1 MPDRSVR
8 IPAPALLAATARVF
22 AALGLPD
29 AAAAAVAEGLV
40 AADMRGIPSHGLML
54 VPMYAERIGAG
65 SVTTATEGEVVTD
78 LGAIAVLDAKNALGI
93 LTGDQAM
100 ALAVERARQF
110 GIGAVAVQHA
120 FHFGGAFRYVMAA
133 AEAGLIGIAAANTR
147 PLIPAPGGA
156 AAVIGNNP
164 LAIGVPRGGSMPD
177 EVPLPN
183 GGDRPGADPV
193 VLDMALS
200 EAALGKIRIAAAEGR
215 EIPPTWATDAS
226 GTPTTDP
233 EAAIAGLLLP
243 AAGPK
248 GYGLAFMV
256 DVLTGV
262 LSGGAFGAG
271 VRALYTETAVPNDC
285 AHLFIAI
292 DPAAFGGADAFAAR
306 VDELAS
312 QVTAS
317 PTAPGVERVLL
328 PGQLEAERHAAARAD
343 GVRVERSVIDN
354 LREVAAGL
362 GVDLGDLGQ
371 ADREEGNG

>member
-1 MPDRSVR
+1 MSDDRSVR

-22 AALGLPD
+22 TALGVPEP
-29 AAAAAVAEGLV
+29 AAAKVAEGLV
-40 AADMRGIPSHGLML
+40 DGDMRGIPSHGLML
-54 VPMYAERIGAG
+54 VPMYAERIQAG
-65 SVTTATEGEVVTD
+65 SVTTATAATVATD
-78 LGAIAVLDAKNALGI
+78 LGAIAVLDAANALGI

-100 ALAVERARQF
+100 ELAVARAREF
-110 GIGAVAVQHA
+110 GIGAVAVRHA
-120 FHFGGAFRYVMAA
+120 FHFGGAFRFVIAA
-133 AEAGLIGIAAANTR
+133 ATAGLVGIAAANTR

-156 AAVIGNNP
+156 QAVIGNNP
-164 LAIGVPRGGSMPD
+164 LAIGAPSGRPD
-177 EVPLPN
+177 PI
-183 GGDRPGADPV
+183 

-200 EAALGKIRIAAAEGR
+200 EAALGKIRLAAAAGR
-215 EIPPTWATDAS
+215 EIPPTWATDAT

-233 EAAIAGLLLP
+233 AAALAGLLLP

-271 VRALYTETAVPNDC
+271 VQGLYADTAAPNDC
-285 AHLFIAI
+285 AHFFCAI
-292 DPAAFGGADAFAAR
+292 DPAAFGGEEEFAAR
-306 VDELAS
+306 VAELAA

-328 PGQLEAERHAAARAD
+328 PGQLEAERHAAARAA

-354 LREVAAGL
+354 LRQVAAPL
-362 GVDLGDLGQ
+362 GVDLEDLEP
-371 ADREEGNG
+371 ADREEENG

>member
-1 MPDRSVR
+1 MPADLSVR
-8 IPAPALLAATARVF
+8 IPAPDLLAATARVF
-22 AALGLPD
+22 GALRLPES
-29 AAAAAVAEGLV
+29 AAAAVAEGLIE
-40 AADMRGIPSHGLML
+40 ADMRGIPSHGLML
-54 VPMYAERIGAG
+54 VPMYAERIQAG
-65 SVTTATEGEVVTD
+65 SVTTTTEAEVVSD
-78 LGAIAVLDAKNALGI
+78 LGAIAVLDAGNALGV
-93 LTGDQAM
+93 LTADQAM

-110 GIGAVAVQHA
+110 GIGAVAVRHA

-133 AEAGLIGIAAANTR
+133 AEAGLVGVAAANTR

-156 AAVIGNNP
+156 QAVIGNNP
-164 LAIGVPRGGSMPD
+164 LAIGVPRA
-177 EVPLPN
+177 
-183 GGDRPGADPV
+183 GAEPI

-215 EIPPTWATDAS
+215 QIPPTWATDAS

-271 VRALYTETAVPNDC
+271 VQGLYADTSTPNDC
-285 AHLFIAI
+285 AHFFLAI
-292 DPAAFGGADAFAAR
+292 DPAAFGDAEEFAAR
-306 VDELAS
+306 VDELAA
-312 QVTAS
+312 QVSAS
-317 PTAPGVERVLL
+317 PTAPGVDRVLL
-328 PGQLEAERHAAARAD
+328 PGQLEAERHAAAQAD
-343 GVRVERSVIDN
+343 GVRVERSVLDN

-362 GVDLGDLGQ
+362 GIDLGDLGP

>member
-1 MPDRSVR
+1 VADRSVR
-8 IPAPALLAATARVF
+8 IPAPDLLAATARVF
-22 AALGLPD
+22 VALGVAEP
-29 AAAAAVAEGLV
+29 AAAAVAEGLV
-40 AADMRGIPSHGLML
+40 EADMRGIPSHGLML

-110 GIGAVAVQHA
+110 GIGAVAVRHA
-120 FHFGGAFRYVMAA
+120 FHFGGAFRYVMQAA
-133 AEAGLIGIAAANTR
+133 DAGLIGIAAANTR

-164 LAIGVPRGGSMPD
+164 LAIGVPTA
-177 EVPLPN
+177 
-183 GGDRPGADPV
+183 GAEPI

-215 EIPPTWATDAS
+215 EIPPTWATDSA
-226 GTPTTDP
+226 GVPTTDP

-271 VRALYTETAVPNDC
+271 VQGLYSDTSTPNDC
-285 AHLFIAI
+285 AHFFLAI
-292 DPAAFGGADAFAAR
+292 DPAAFGGADSFAAR
-306 VDELAS
+306 VDELAA

-317 PTAPGVERVLL
+317 PTAPGVDRVLL
-328 PGQLEAERHAAARAD
+328 PGQLEAERHAAAEAE

-354 LREVAAGL
+354 LREVATGL

-371 ADREEGNG
+371 TNREEDR

>member
-1 MPDRSVR
+1 MPDDRSVR
-8 IPAPALLAATARVF
+8 IPAPDLLAATARLF
-22 AALGLPD
+22 GALGLPD
-29 AAAAAVAEGLV
+29 AAAKAVAEGLV
-40 AADMRGIPSHGLML
+40 DADMRGIPSHGLML

-65 SVTTATEGEVVTD
+65 SVTTATEGEVVAD
-78 LGAIAVLDAKNALGI
+78 LGAIAVIDAKNALGI

-110 GIGAVAVQHA
+110 GIGAVAVRHA

-133 AEAGLIGIAAANTR
+133 ADAGLVGVAAANTR

-156 AAVIGNNP
+156 QAVIGNNP
-164 LAIGVPRGGSMPD
+164 LAIGVPTA
-177 EVPLPN
+177 
-183 GGDRPGADPV
+183 GAEPI

-215 EIPPTWATDAS
+215 EIPPTWATDSS
-226 GTPTTDP
+226 GVPTTDP

-248 GYGLAFMV
+248 GYGLAFMI

-271 VRALYTETAVPNDC
+271 VQGLYSDTAVPNDC
-285 AHLFIAI
+285 AHFFLAI
-292 DPAAFGGADAFAAR
+292 DPAAFGGADSFAAR
-306 VDELAS
+306 VDELAA

-328 PGQLEAERHAAARAD
+328 PGQLEAERHAAAQAD

-371 ADREEGNG
+371 ADREED